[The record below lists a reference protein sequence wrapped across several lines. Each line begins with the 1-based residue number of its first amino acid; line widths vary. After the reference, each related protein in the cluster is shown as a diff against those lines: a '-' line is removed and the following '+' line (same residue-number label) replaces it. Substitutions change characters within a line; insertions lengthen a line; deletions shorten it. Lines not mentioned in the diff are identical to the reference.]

1 MKINAIV
8 ALGMAS
14 LLLGCQSSENLSADV
29 QATKSEPVM
38 SVADSEHNARNS
50 LDWNGTYQGT
60 LPCADCEGIEV
71 SLTLNQDGTYQ
82 LIRNYLGEVS
92 GQFTS
97 QDRFHWDERG
107 SVVILS
113 GEDAPNQFFVGE
125 NVLFMLDRQGQ
136 RITGQLA
143 DLYRLSKQ

>member
-1 MKINAIV
+1 MKLNVIV
-8 ALGMAS
+8 VLGVAS
-14 LLLGCQSSENLSADV
+14 LLFGCQSSKNLSADA
-29 QATKSEPVM
+29 QATESEPEM
-38 SVADSEHNARNS
+38 SVADSVHNARNS

-82 LIRNYLGEVS
+82 LIRRYVGEIS
-92 GQFTS
+92 GQFIS
-97 QDRFHWDERG
+97 QDRFHWDEHG

-113 GEDAPNQFFVGE
+113 GEDAPNQFFVAE

-136 RITGQLA
+136 RVTGQMA